1 MKVSEN
7 MRDSHCDRD
16 PKDLHGGMCMSPQE
30 GVQFMNRIIDLS
42 D

>member
-16 PKDLHGGMCMSPQE
+16 PKDLHARMCTSPQE
-30 GVQFMNRIIDLS
+30 GAWCMNRIIDLS
-42 D
+42 E